1 VAVANSTQE
10 RECPLWVIS
19 GPFIMDDGMSAFP
32 STACLGNSLSDLEC
46 KERQTELALTPKT
59 RLARR

>member
-1 VAVANSTQE
+1 
-10 RECPLWVIS
+10 
-19 GPFIMDDGMSAFP
+19 MDDGMSAFP